1 MLDTATPPDP
11 TLSEAMDDAPDAR
24 LSEDM
29 EAPGPE
35 RAPTTGS
42 LVFPASLPVLNPIQ
56 ALDQEA
62 KALVISDKEIR
73 EEAVRRLIKASTLRK
88 KKEKEMA
95 EAVKP
100 TLATEQQIRKPFQLD
115 IGMLKS
121 IETYLTGKISCWDR
135 AELARAR
142 DVQAKRNLII
152 EQHNKD
158 KADEAEEKGLPAPML
173 KAPAMVQ
180 VSDATVKTEDGSLK
194 RKIVKNWTL
203 HHCNIDAKDEKE
215 LKKAIAGIPA
225 NDPRVKDVDRA
236 YLVLNVKLID
246 SLVELGQEVP
256 GLAIYDDVDLKTRRG
271 KSTE

>member
-1 MLDTATPPDP
+1 MQDIATSPDP
-11 TLSEAMDDAPDAR
+11 TLSEDDAPDLS

-29 EAPGPE
+29 EPPGPE
-35 RAPTTGS
+35 REPATKS
-42 LVFPASLPVLNPIQ
+42 LVFPATLPQLDPIR

-88 KKEKEMA
+88 KKEKDMA

-100 TLATEQQIRKPFQLD
+100 LLAQEQQLRKPYQLD
-115 IGMLKS
+115 IGTLKA

-142 DVQAKRNLII
+142 DLQAKKNLII
-152 EQHNKD
+152 EQHNKT
-158 KADEAEEKGLPAPML
+158 KAEDAEAKGLPAPML
-173 KAPAMVQ
+173 QAPAVVQ
-180 VSDATVKTEDGSLK
+180 VSEATVKTEDGSLK

-203 HHCNIDAKDEKE
+203 HNCNLEAKDEKE
-215 LKKAIAGIPA
+215 LKKAIAMIPA
-225 NDPRVKDVDRA
+225 NDPRVQDVSRA

-256 GLAIYDDVDLKTRRG
+256 GLAIFDDVDLKTRRTRN
-271 KSTE
+271 TE